1 MDDSYWWS
9 LYGMWAWMGPIT
21 KATVV
26 LMALMLFCAIFNFL
40 EQVEKNHA
48 AGIATISALEVLRRC
63 APLNEVI
70 SSIET
75 LDDKL
80 SSPIVLAGLEAFK
93 TAPTSVS
100 DALATR
106 LAERAME
113 RREALVHLEARR
125 GLILLDTVANLAPML
140 GMFATMLAIMG
151 SFRATA
157 ESAGEGRAFLTNSL
171 VHALVP
177 VAIGLAVAIPTAM
190 FFSYV
195 SGGIEKL
202 DARNR
207 ALMQQVRE
215 YLRTQP
221 RATAIEELFP
231 AEGAVTKTPHSGTRL
246 VLGAVWLW
254 WMYLVAFVVAAS
266 FSGS

>member
-9 LYGMWAWMGPIT
+9 LYGAWAWMGPIT

-26 LMALMLFCAIFNFL
+26 LMALMLLCAIYNFL
-40 EQVEKNHA
+40 GQVERNHA
-48 AGIATISALEVLRRC
+48 ARIATVSALEVLHRC

-70 SSIET
+70 ASIEI

-113 RREALVHLEARR
+113 RRAALAHLEARR

-177 VAIGLAVAIPTAM
+177 VAIGLAVAIPAAL
-190 FFSYV
+190 FHGYV
-195 SGGIEKL
+195 SRGIEKL
-202 DARNR
+202 DACKL
-207 ALMQQVRE
+207 ALMQEVVVYLNSQPEVRASE
-215 YLRTQP
+215 DVRLIDTQ
-221 RATAIEELFP
+221 ISQL
-231 AEGAVTKTPHSGTRL
+231 PHCGNRM
-246 VLGAVWLW
+246 VLGAVWMW
-254 WMYLVAFVVAAS
+254 WLYFVALLVAGGFAR
-266 FSGS
+266 